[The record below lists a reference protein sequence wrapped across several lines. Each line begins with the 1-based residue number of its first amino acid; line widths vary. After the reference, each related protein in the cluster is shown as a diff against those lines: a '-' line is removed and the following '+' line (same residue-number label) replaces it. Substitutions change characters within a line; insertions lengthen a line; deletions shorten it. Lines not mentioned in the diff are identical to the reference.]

1 MRGCLLQGLYPVGAP
16 VLRNG
21 AKMMDDINVAN
32 TEVELR
38 LIIAGLGGQGVVFLT
53 RLLSQTAVSLDYPVM
68 VSETHGMSQR
78 GGSVISHLKVG
89 GNKAALIGRGTAD
102 ALLALETDEAVRNL
116 PYLRTACMPQGPF
129 RGKGGVVFVNSE
141 GRNTSHGLRME
152 VAEHLDRLNIEVLS
166 LPASRL
172 AQELGTPAVTN
183 VILAGFAAA
192 HPILPLPFD
201 ALGDTVKRIAPR
213 ALELNVQALE
223 IGFRAGQA
231 ALNGVKVE

>member
-1 MRGCLLQGLYPVGAP
+1 MTGT
-16 VLRNG
+16 NG
-21 AKMMDDINVAN
+21 TAGSSGTAGTNVAN

-53 RLLSQTAVSLDYPVM
+53 RLLSQTAVALDYPVM

-89 GNKAALIGRGTAD
+89 GNQAALIGRGTAD
-102 ALLALETDEAVRNL
+102 ALLALESDEAVRNL
-116 PYLRTACMPQGPF
+116 PYLRKGPF

-152 VAEHLDRLNIEVLS
+152 VAEHRDRLNIEVLA
-166 LPASRL
+166 LPANRL
-172 AQELGTPAVTN
+172 AQELGTPAVAN

-192 HPILPLPFD
+192 HPILPLPLD

-231 ALNGVKVE
+231 ALNGMTVE

>member
-1 MRGCLLQGLYPVGAP
+1 MGGTAGNAGT
-16 VLRNG
+16 N
-21 AKMMDDINVAN
+21 IAN
-32 TEVELR
+32 TNVNLR

-89 GNKAALIGRGTAD
+89 GNQAALIGRGTAD
-102 ALLALETDEAVRNL
+102 ALLALESDEAVRNL
-116 PYLRTACMPQGPF
+116 TYLR
-129 RGKGGVVFVNSE
+129 KGGVVFVNTE
-141 GRNTSHGLRME
+141 DGIRME

-166 LPASRL
+166 VPANRL

-201 ALGDTVKRIAPR
+201 ALSHTVERIAPR

-231 ALNGVKVE
+231 ALNGVMVE

>member
-1 MRGCLLQGLYPVGAP
+1 MGDTAGNAGT
-16 VLRNG
+16 N
-21 AKMMDDINVAN
+21 IAN
-32 TEVELR
+32 TNVNLR

-89 GNKAALIGRGTAD
+89 GNQAALIGRGTAD
-102 ALLALETDEAVRNL
+102 ALLALESDEAVRNL
-116 PYLRTACMPQGPF
+116 TYLR
-129 RGKGGVVFVNSE
+129 KGGVVFVNTE
-141 GRNTSHGLRME
+141 DGIRIE

-166 LPASRL
+166 LPANRL

-201 ALGDTVKRIAPR
+201 ALSHTVERIAPR

-231 ALNGVKVE
+231 ALNGVMVE

>member
-16 VLRNG
+16 VLTNE
-21 AKMMDDINVAN
+21 AKMMNGTDGTAGTDVAN
-32 TEVELR
+32 TEVNLR

-102 ALLALETDEAVRNL
+102 VLLALETDEAVRNL
-116 PYLRTACMPQGPF
+116 PFLR
-129 RGKGGVVFVNSE
+129 KGGVAFVNGE
-141 GRNTSHGLRME
+141 GRYSSQHSTLHGLRME
-152 VAEHLDRLNIEVLS
+152 VTEHLERLNIEVLS
-166 LPASRL
+166 IPANRL

-201 ALGDTVKRIAPR
+201 ALSHTVERIAPR

-231 ALNGVKVE
+231 ALNRVMVE

>member
-1 MRGCLLQGLYPVGAP
+1 
-16 VLRNG
+16 
-21 AKMMDDINVAN
+21 MMDGTNGTAGSDGTAGTNVAN
-32 TEVELR
+32 TEVDLR

-89 GNKAALIGRGTAD
+89 GNQAALIGRGTAD

-116 PYLRTACMPQGPF
+116 PYLR
-129 RGKGGVVFVNSE
+129 KGGVVFVNSE
-141 GRNTSHGLRME
+141 DGLRME

-166 LPASRL
+166 LPANRL

-213 ALELNVQALE
+213 ALELNLQALD

-231 ALNGVKVE
+231 ALNGMTVE

>member
-1 MRGCLLQGLYPVGAP
+1 LTDE
-16 VLRNG
+16 
-21 AKMMDDINVAN
+21 AKMMTGTNGTAGSSSTAGTNVAN
-32 TEVELR
+32 TEVKLR

-116 PYLRTACMPQGPF
+116 SYLRKGPF

-141 GRNTSHGLRME
+141 GQNSSHGLRME
-152 VAEHLDRLNIEVLS
+152 VTEHLERLNIEVLS
-166 LPASRL
+166 IPASHL

-192 HPILPLPFD
+192 HPTLPLPFD